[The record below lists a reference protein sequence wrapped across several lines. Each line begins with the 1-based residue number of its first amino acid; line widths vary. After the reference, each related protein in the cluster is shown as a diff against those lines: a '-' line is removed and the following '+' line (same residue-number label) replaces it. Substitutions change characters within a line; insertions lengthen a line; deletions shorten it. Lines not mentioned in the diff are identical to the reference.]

1 MPLHVLPWVSWH
13 NEMLAFA
20 GVLLL
25 AAFSLFQFWDR
36 RATSRIPLPGATLLL
51 MALAVTAVLQAVG
64 GLILFWGDALVL
76 VFYLA
81 LCIAALQLGFAAAGD
96 PALVESRARAL
107 AVTLLLGALA
117 STVVALVQTLNVWDG
132 VEWIARMP
140 YQRRPGGNLAQ
151 PNQLATLV
159 LMGLASLVFLHE
171 ARRLSG
177 GLFGLT
183 ALVLLAGIAV
193 SESRTGL
200 LGFGLLAGWWLYG
213 RHRSGLRCLRPWT
226 WVLLALV
233 LLFLFVGWPS
243 WFNTIDGITPTP
255 TPTPAASN
263 RTAMRFV
270 VWSQLMEAIGQRPWF
285 GWGLREVSQ
294 AHNAVAHAYS
304 LSEPYSYSHN
314 IVIDLAV
321 GLGLPLALLVVI
333 LVGTWLWRRGGAAQ
347 TPLQWYC
354 LGVALPVAVHSMS
367 EFPFA
372 YAYFLA
378 PVMILLGINER
389 LSSARVWLQID
400 RKMAGALLLAFGILA
415 SWSVVEYVELEEDF
429 RIARF
434 EALRVGQTPQTY
446 QPPEIHLLTQL
457 DGLVRGARIMP
468 HPGMTKD
475 ELDLLRKVALRYPWP
490 AIQNRYALSLVL
502 NQQQEEGLRQ
512 LKVIRA
518 QYGEKVSDAIKSS
531 WETLA
536 EEKYPQLRGLQLP

>member
-1 MPLHVLPWVSWH
+1 MPLHVLPWISWH

-20 GVLLL
+20 GVFLL
-25 AAFSLFQFWDR
+25 AAFSLFRFWDR
-36 RATSRIPLPGATLLL
+36 RTISRIPLPGATLLL
-51 MALAVTAVLQAVG
+51 TAFALIAILQAVG
-64 GLILFWGDALVL
+64 GLILFWGDASVLVL
-76 VFYLA
+76 YVA
-81 LCIAALQLGFAAAGD
+81 MCIAALQLGYAAAGD
-96 PALVESRARAL
+96 PALIESRARTL

-132 VEWIARMP
+132 VEGIARMP

-151 PNQLATLV
+151 PNQLGTLI

-171 ARRLSG
+171 AKKLNG
-177 GLFGLT
+177 GLFGLI
-183 ALVLLAGIAV
+183 AVVLLAGIAV
-193 SESRTGL
+193 SESRTAI
-200 LGFGLLAGWWLYG
+200 LGFSLLAGWWFCG
-213 RHRSGLRCLRPWT
+213 RAHSGIRGLWPWT
-226 WVLLALV
+226 WALLALV
-233 LLFLFVGWPS
+233 LIFLFFGWPS
-243 WFNTIDGITPTP
+243 WFNKIDGIIPTP
-255 TPTPAASN
+255 ETSN
-263 RTAMRFV
+263 RTVMRFV

-314 IVIDLAV
+314 IVIDLAL

-354 LGVALPVAVHSMS
+354 LAVALPVAVHSML

-378 PVMILLGINER
+378 PVMVLLGMNER

-400 RKMAGALLLAFGILA
+400 RKMAGALLLVFGILA

-429 RIARF
+429 RVARF

-446 QPPEIHLLTQL
+446 QRPEIHLLTQL
-457 DGLVRGARIMP
+457 DGLVRGARIAP

-518 QYGEKVSDAIKSS
+518 QYGEKVYVAIKSN